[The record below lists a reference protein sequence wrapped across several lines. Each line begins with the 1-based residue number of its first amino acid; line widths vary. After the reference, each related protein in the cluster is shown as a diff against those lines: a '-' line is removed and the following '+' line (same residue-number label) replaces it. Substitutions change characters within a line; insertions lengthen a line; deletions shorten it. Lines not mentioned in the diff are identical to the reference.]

1 MAHNLHYIWIH
12 LIWTTK
18 NREPLLEKEIRNRL
32 FVHMK
37 EYSVEQNISLDTI
50 NGIEDHV
57 HCLVSLQPSMSVS
70 EAVNRLKGE
79 SSHWINSVKLIEGQF
94 SWQDGYG
101 AFSVSNHFVG
111 QIRKYIRNQEEHHMQ
126 GSYLTDI
133 KEFLKK

>member
-1 MAHNLHYIWIH
+1 
-12 LIWTTK
+12 
-18 NREPLLEKEIRNRL
+18 
-32 FVHMK
+32 MK
-37 EYSVEQNISLDTI
+37 EYSIEQNISLDTI

-57 HCLVSLQPSMSVS
+57 HSLVSLQPSMSVS

-79 SSHWINSVKLIEGQF
+79 SSHWINSEKLIEGQF

-133 KEFLKK
+133 KAFLKR